1 MEGSVLFSNPG
12 FPRVGE
18 VVLVT
23 TSNHCWESYGVE
35 VQTVGKF
42 SRAGI
47 LEMEFIGGSS
57 EKGKGVVES
66 DCALGGFDGL
76 LLNQASAP

>member
-1 MEGSVLFSNPG
+1 M
-12 FPRVGE
+12 
-18 VVLVT
+18 
-23 TSNHCWESYGVE
+23 
-35 VQTVGKF
+35 QTVGKF

-76 LLNQASAP
+76 LLNQASAPLIGNLGKVPRNIPFVARFISA